1 MTTLDV
7 RDSLCDLNAT
17 CSKIKFAADEFL
29 IKYFPKTNI
38 STQDSKSVYEY
49 PQNETAFEIM
59 YDYTLKLERQIN
71 ELRAKLD
78 KEELNYE

>member
-29 IKYFPKTNI
+29 IKYFPKT
-38 STQDSKSVYEY
+38 STQNSKSAYEY
-49 PQNETAFEIM
+49 PQNETVFEIM

-78 KEELNYE
+78 KEELHYE

>member
-29 IKYFPKTNI
+29 IKYFPKTN
-38 STQDSKSVYEY
+38 TQDKSAYEY
-49 PQNETAFEIM
+49 PQNETVFEIM

-78 KEELNYE
+78 KEELHYE